1 MDIRVEFMDS
11 KLYNYKFYATAKLKI
26 YLYGEGRP
34 INIINKRVFFDFVY
48 LITPK
53 GYNSLESYIF

>member
-1 MDIRVEFMDS
+1 MDS